1 MKVISYHPKI
11 TRTIYIIKIIR
22 FPMARQFTL
31 VIIVCALY
39 QFYKMEKES
48 LFSIQ
53 AQEFSF
59 SNE

>member
-1 MKVISYHPKI
+1 MKVISYHTKI

-22 FPMARQFTL
+22 FPMEEQFTL

-48 LFSIQ
+48 FFSIQ
-53 AQEFSF
+53 A
-59 SNE
+59 